1 MRLDPPAQAVVRKS
15 YLMGGPKLAFGV
27 ALKWGEPEGELTT
40 TKEERTVWLMKSIS
54 LLAGAICMQAVLA
67 TAGSLYDIPLKD
79 IDAKETSLKPY
90 EGKVLLIV
98 NVASHCGY
106 TPQYKALE
114 SVYEKYKD
122 KGVVVLG
129 FPCNQFGAQ
138 EPGTAEEIKQF
149 CSSKY
154 NVSFPLFEKI
164 EVNGANRHPLYV
176 SLAGKESPYAG
187 DIKWNFSKFLI
198 GRDGKIL
205 KRFESKVTPDSPE
218 VTSAIEAAL
227 AAK

>member
-1 MRLDPPAQAVVRKS
+1 MSVYDFSVKTAKGDSKS
-15 YLMGGPKLAFGV
+15 LEDYK
-27 ALKWGEPEGELTT
+27 
-40 TKEERTVWLMKSIS
+40 
-54 LLAGAICMQAVLA
+54 
-67 TAGSLYDIPLKD
+67 
-79 IDAKETSLKPY
+79 
-90 EGKVLLIV
+90 GKVMLIV
-98 NVASHCGY
+98 NTASKCGF

-154 NVSFPLFEKI
+154 NVSFPMFEKI

-205 KRFESKVTPDSPE
+205 KRFESKVSPDSPE